1 MRGKNKYNIET
12 VVFEYN
18 KKDKDFEMFFNS
30 VFRDYIND
38 DKIVPD
44 TIKHDDL
51 EKENLFKHSA

>member
-44 TIKHDDL
+44 TIKHDDS
-51 EKENLFKHSA
+51 EKENLFKHSV

>member
-44 TIKHDDL
+44 TIKHDDS

>member
-1 MRGKNKYNIET
+1 MDKENKYNIET
-12 VVFEYN
+12 VIFEYN

-44 TIKHDDL
+44 TIKHDDS